1 MTKCLS
7 NGAAGVSGFK
17 AAALGV
23 CLLVGSSVAAVAAP
37 FTFNPSGAVPA
48 LSTAGPFTA
57 DNIIFSQY
65 STINIASGI
74 FNESGILRV
83 ANFQSNGLP
92 LLPPG
97 FSGTTGATPYGLYF
111 TFSAT
116 GTINGSTGG
125 SQGNFSTLAVT
136 LRGDVGNDNGAIGV
150 TQNGGASFAGNTGND
165 VTLATGTLISG
176 TVGLLANTAAPSSAQ
191 PNPSPVLPSA
201 LALVRFTD
209 APGETGF
216 FVNPSTMQFS
226 LDSAFTNNNE
236 VTNSASIP
244 NGINLTI
251 RGGGGN
257 GTINSIANV
266 PNPVPEPASMALL
279 GVGLAAIGLV
289 RRRRA

>member
-1 MTKCLS
+1 MTKRS
-7 NGAAGVSGFK
+7 NSGVAGVSGLR

-23 CLLVGSSVAAVAAP
+23 CLLVGSGVAAVAAP
-37 FTFNPSGAVPA
+37 FTFNPSGASPA

-57 DNIIFSQY
+57 DDIIFSQY
-65 STINIASGI
+65 SSINIASGA
-74 FNESGILRV
+74 FDESGILRV

-97 FSGTTGATPYGLYF
+97 FSSTAGATAYGLYF

-116 GTINGSTGG
+116 GTISGSTGG

-136 LRGDVGNDNGAIGV
+136 LRGDVGNDNGAINV
-150 TQNGGASFAGNTGND
+150 TQGGATFTGNTGND

-176 TVGLLANTAAPSSAQ
+176 TVGLLANTAAPSPAQ
-191 PNPSPVLPSA
+191 PSPSPVLPSA

-244 NGINLTI
+244 GGINLTI

-279 GVGLAAIGLV
+279 GVGLVAIGLV
-289 RRRRA
+289 RRRA